1 MKEQVLVYF
10 LNPDHKQSI
19 NMTASI
25 YNTSLGKLV
34 GYRIGPLLASE
45 GFDRTT
51 FLMLHSLFQ
60 CILFYFGKEMGN
72 SSCTKEEPYRHQR
85 NLTLPSHHI
94 MIIGRLV

>member
-1 MKEQVLVYF
+1 MNSPLNDVHLQHQKSEGQQPDRCAPTALDEGKVLAYF
-10 LNPDHKQSI
+10 LNPDHKQCI

-51 FLMLHSLFQ
+51 FLTVTLLIPMYS
-60 CILFYFGKEMGN
+60 ILL
-72 SSCTKEEPYRHQR
+72 R
-85 NLTLPSHHI
+85 NKI
-94 MIIGRLV
+94 W